1 MYWMSPRQLRAPAI
15 DGGLLV
21 DPPADRL
28 PAILADNLARLA
40 TWNHD
45 FQGRTA
51 SRLRDQV
58 RREVLALAHTYLDRH
73 GFARPQV
80 SSVAS
85 GEPAVPLV
93 VTGHQPELFH
103 PGVWIKNF
111 AAGGIAAQH
120 HGLALNLIVDNDLPK
135 SASIRVP
142 NVENGLV
149 RTAQI
154 DFDRWSGETP
164 FEDLRVQEEDLF
176 GTFALRVRRLM
187 GDVVREPLL
196 DDFWPRVLA
205 RRGETAS
212 LGERFSL
219 ARREVEAS
227 WGLAN
232 LEVPLSSVCQTD
244 GFSWFVCHLL
254 AHLPR
259 YVQIHNQALAEYRL
273 AHGIRSK
280 NHPVAALATQGDW
293 LEAPFW
299 VWRRA
304 SPRRRGLLARLRG
317 REIDLRIA
325 GENEVLVELPLGPD
339 REACCAVER
348 LRDLAAQSV
357 RLRTRALTTTLFSRF
372 LLGDMFIHGIGGS
385 KYDELGDEIARR
397 FLGIE
402 PPAFLT
408 VSLTQRLGL
417 PEDRTAADPAEL
429 LRLVRALH
437 HNPDRY
443 LLEPY
448 PDELRILIRHKQELI
463 AAPVSTHRERKNRC
477 RAIRAC
483 NLAMQP
489 WVRASEADLLEQKRS
504 ADLLGRSNR
513 TARSRDFAYVLH
525 SAEKLTR
532 SFDLGVSSI
541 LAPAATASSPPVKQP
556 PWGGPSAGTTVPF
569 WHGE

>member
-1 MYWMSPRQLRAPAI
+1 MSPRQLRAPAV

-28 PAILADNLARLA
+28 PATLADNLARLA
-40 TWNHD
+40 TWEYD
-45 FQGRTA
+45 FQGRSA
-51 SRLRDQV
+51 LRLREQV
-58 RREVLALAHTYLDRH
+58 RREVLALAQSYLKQH
-73 GFARPQV
+73 GLLQAHAASAPQ
-80 SSVAS
+80 A
-85 GEPAVPLV
+85 PLV

-111 AAGGIAAQH
+111 AAAGVAAEH
-120 HGLALNLIVDNDLPK
+120 HGVALNLIVDNDLPK

-142 NVENGLV
+142 RVRDGLV
-149 RTAQI
+149 GTTQI
-154 DFDRWSGETP
+154 DYDRWGGETP
-164 FEDLRVQEEDLF
+164 YEDLRVQDEGLF
-176 GTFALRVRRLM
+176 ATFPGRVREFM
-187 GDVVREPLL
+187 GDAVAGQVL
-196 DDFWPRVLA
+196 DDFWPLALA
-205 RRGETAS
+205 RRGETSS

-227 WGLAN
+227 WGVSN

-254 AHLPR
+254 AQLPR
-259 YVQIHNQALAEYRL
+259 YVQIHNQALEEYRV

-280 NHPVAALATQGDW
+280 NHPVAALQRQGDW

-299 VWRRA
+299 VWRRGDV
-304 SPRRRGLLARLRG
+304 RRRGLLARLRG

-325 GENEVLVELPLGPD
+325 GENELLGELPLGPD

-348 LRDLAAQSV
+348 LRDLSGQSV

-372 LLGDMFIHGIGGS
+372 LLGDLFIHGIGGS

-417 PEDRTAADPAEL
+417 PEDSTAPDPSDL
-429 LRLVRALH
+429 VLRIRSLQ

-443 LLEPY
+443 LHEPY
-448 PDELRILIRHKQELI
+448 ADELRSLIRHKQALI
-463 AAPVSTHRERKNRC
+463 AMPMPTHRERKNRC
-477 RAIRAC
+477 VAIRAC

-489 WVRASEADLLEQKRS
+489 WVRGLEGDLLEQKRI
-504 ADLLGRSNR
+504 AELGRRSNR
-513 TARSRDFAYVLH
+513 GARSRDYAYILH
-525 SAEKLTR
+525 SVEKLKR
-532 SFDLGVSSI
+532 SFRLGVSSI
-541 LAPAATASSPPVKQP
+541 AGPVAPGSPPPVGRASP
-556 PWGGPSAGTTVPF
+556 GGPSAGSGAPS
-569 WHGE
+569 